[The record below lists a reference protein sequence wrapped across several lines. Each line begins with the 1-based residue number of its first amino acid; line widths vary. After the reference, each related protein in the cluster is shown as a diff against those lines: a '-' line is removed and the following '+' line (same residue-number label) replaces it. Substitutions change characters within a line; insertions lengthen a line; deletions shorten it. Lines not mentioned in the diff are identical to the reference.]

1 MARSLDPALGLDEL
15 DLKFQHRALML
26 VALHHGRVWVGPAAR
41 RDARRL
47 VHAQAHSSVGHETGL
62 LGTSLA
68 RDRSGSIPL

>member
-15 DLKFQHRALML
+15 DLKFQRRALML
-26 VALHHGRVWVGPAAR
+26 VALHRGRVWVVPAAR
-41 RDARRL
+41 RDARIL
-47 VHAQAHSSVGHETGL
+47 VHAQEHSFVGHESGL